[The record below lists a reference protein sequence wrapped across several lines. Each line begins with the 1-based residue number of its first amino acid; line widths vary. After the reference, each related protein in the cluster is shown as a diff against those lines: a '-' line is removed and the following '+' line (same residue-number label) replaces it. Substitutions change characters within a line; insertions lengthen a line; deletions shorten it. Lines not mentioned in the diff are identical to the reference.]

1 MRKLISLFLA
11 VVLLL
16 SLAACGN
23 RQAQPAEAQPDETQK
38 PDEANLFQQFLDGDI
53 PAYDKSGVEKLLYG
67 YLIFD
72 VNQNPYTYAFFD
84 VANDGITELC
94 VWQYPEQYF
103 FQEKDGQVHHW
114 YTETKS
120 YSHLLNNGAFLY
132 ERHGAAPTNIRYE
145 YYELDANAQV
155 RFSVEFSWWDGAS
168 VEQGKVYPDTYF
180 LDGKEVTKAE
190 YDAKTEKYLSIG
202 KDQILWYN
210 MDGTPHKTETQP
222 TETEPQPSANTPDT
236 TPEDSAPSLQAV
248 LENKQT
254 FLDYE
259 NSAKYISSYG
269 RDVWQYTVVDMDG
282 DKTDEL
288 AVMFTDGSI
297 LILRMDGDSA
307 RGYYFGLHAMYR
319 INTDGTYFWNAD
331 AGETYGCDRL
341 EFNGNDYKTV
351 QLYRVEKNASGVVV
365 YYINGESV
373 SELAYKELSATQ
385 GNKTSVSWISWPP
398 EENESQNPAY
408 TRPKTLAET
417 IEEQIEAAWKADSY
431 LPEYTSTAGQCDL
444 WAKYTQKWK
453 EVADEY
459 YEKIMQYDDV
469 VQPSEYYYSAEDLHT
484 FVSNMK
490 TNWES
495 YSKQQCEH
503 YFGVLQTYYQGGTIV
518 GPLAASYRYEQQKYW
533 ALEILKICQM
543 FQIT

>member
-16 SLAACGN
+16 SLVACGN
-23 RQAQPAEAQPDETQK
+23 RKTQSVETQASVEK
-38 PDEANLFQQFLDGDI
+38 QLFQQFLDGDI

-84 VANDGITELC
+84 VAKDGITELC
-94 VWQYPEQYF
+94 IWQYPEQYF
-103 FQEKDGQVHHW
+103 FQVKDGQVHHW

-120 YSHLLNNGAFLY
+120 YTHLLNNGAFLF

-155 RFSVEFSWWDGAS
+155 TFSVEFSWWDGAT
-168 VEQGKVYPDTYF
+168 VEQGKVYPDSYL

-202 KDQILWYN
+202 KNQILWYN

-222 TETEPQPSANTPDT
+222 TETEPQPTETEPQPTETEPQPSANTPGN
-236 TPEDSAPSLQAV
+236 TPEASAPSLQAV

-259 NSAKYISSYG
+259 NSAKYIFSYG
-269 RDVWQYTVVDMDG
+269 RDVWQYAVVDMDG

-297 LILRMDGDSA
+297 LILRIDGNLV
-307 RGYYFGLHAMYR
+307 RGYSFGLHAMYR

-365 YYINGESV
+365 YYINGEPV
-373 SELAYKELSATQ
+373 SESAFKELSATQ
-385 GNKTSVSWISWPP
+385 GNKISVSWISWPP
-398 EENESQNPAY
+398 KENESQS
-408 TRPKTLAET
+408 R
-417 IEEQIEAAWKADSY
+417 
-431 LPEYTSTAGQCDL
+431 
-444 WAKYTQKWK
+444 
-453 EVADEY
+453 
-459 YEKIMQYDDV
+459 
-469 VQPSEYYYSAEDLHT
+469 SA
-484 FVSNMK
+484 
-490 TNWES
+490 
-495 YSKQQCEH
+495 
-503 YFGVLQTYYQGGTIV
+503 
-518 GPLAASYRYEQQKYW
+518 
-533 ALEILKICQM
+533 
-543 FQIT
+543 

>member
-1 MRKLISLFLA
+1 MKRLFA
-11 VVLLL
+11 VFLCFALCL
-16 SLAACGN
+16 SLAACGDG
-23 RQAQPAEAQPDETQK
+23 QTQPDETQK
-38 PDEANLFQQFLDGDI
+38 PDEAKLFQQFLNGDI
-53 PAYDKSGVEKLLYG
+53 PAYDESGAAKLLEG
-67 YLIFD
+67 YLIWNMD
-72 VNQNPYTYAFFD
+72 EQAYSYAYFD

-103 FQEKDGQVHHW
+103 FQVKDGQVHHW

-120 YSHLLNNGAFLY
+120 YSHLLNNGAFLF
-132 ERHGAAPTNIRYE
+132 ERHGAAPTHINYE
-145 YYELDANAQV
+145 YYELDENAQV
-155 RFSVEFSWWDGAS
+155 TFSVEFSWWDGAT
-168 VEQGKVYPDTYF
+168 VEQGKVYPDHYSF
-180 LDGKEVTKAE
+180 DGKEVTKAE

-202 KDQILWYN
+202 KDQIVWYD

-222 TETEPQPSANTPDT
+222 TEAETQPSANTPEI
-236 TPEDSAPSLQAV
+236 TPEDSTPSLQAV
-248 LENKQT
+248 LENKQA
-254 FLDYE
+254 FYDYE
-259 NSAKYISSYG
+259 NAAKNLSSYG
-269 RDVWQYTVVDMDG
+269 RDVWRYAFVDMDG

-297 LILRMDGDSA
+297 LILRIDGNLVRDYS
-307 RGYYFGLHAMYR
+307 FGLHAMYQ

-341 EFNGNDYKTV
+341 EFNGSEYKTV
-351 QLYRVEKNASGVVV
+351 QLSRVEKNASGTVI
-365 YYINGESV
+365 YYINDEPV
-373 SELAYKELSATQ
+373 SKSAFEKMSAAQ

-398 EENESQNPAY
+398 EENVSQTPA
-408 TRPKTLAET
+408 TTQPKSLAES
-417 IEEQIEAAWKADSY
+417 IEEEIEAARKADSQ
-431 LPEYTSTAGQCDL
+431 LPQYTSTAGQCDL

-453 EVADEY
+453 EVADEC

-518 GPLAASYRYEQQKYW
+518 GPLAASYKYKLQKDW

-543 FQIT
+543 FHIA